1 MSDEKNRAVKAEAT
15 KPLVSVVIPAY
26 NRAWCLAEAVDSV
39 LAQEF
44 RGFELIVVD
53 DGSTDETPRLLEG
66 YSEAIR
72 VLRRENRGVSAARN
86 AGIAAARTEL
96 IAFLDSD
103 DLWLPGK
110 LSRQVAFFS
119 SHPGALICQTEELWV
134 KNGRRVNPAKRHRK
148 RGGMIFEPSLDLCLV
163 SPSAVMVRRE
173 LFERV
178 GLFDE
183 SLPACEDYD
192 LWLRVSCRFPV
203 HLIETPL
210 IVKRGGHADQ
220 LSRGWGLDRYRIA
233 SIRKL
238 LQAEGALTEGQRQAA
253 LSVLRRKC
261 AVCAGGCRKRGRT
274 EEAEQYERLGEEPQR
289 NVPSD
294 EKFFHIDNT
303 SQRPLIRRQIRRALP
318 NRS

>member
-1 MSDEKNRAVKAEAT
+1 MSAEELKNGVMEAGA
-15 KPLVSVVIPAY
+15 KVQAVSVIIPTY

-39 LAQEF
+39 LAQEL

-53 DGSTDETPRLLEG
+53 DGSTDDTPRLLEG
-66 YSEAIR
+66 YGEAIR
-72 VLRRENRGVSAARN
+72 TLRRENHGVSAARN
-86 AGIAAARTEL
+86 AGIAAARAEL

-110 LSRQVAFFS
+110 LRRQVEFFT
-119 SHPGALICQTEELWV
+119 SHPKALICQTEELWV
-134 KNGRRVNPAKRHRK
+134 KNGRRVNPGKRHRK

-220 LSRGWGLDRYRIA
+220 LSRAWGLDRYRIA
-233 SIRKL
+233 ALVNL
-238 LQAEGALTEGQRQAA
+238 LNDDALNEVQGQAVRR
-253 LSVLRRKC
+253 VLRQKC
-261 AVCAGGCRKRGRT
+261 TVYAGGCRRRGRT
-274 EEAEQYERLGEEPQR
+274 EEAEQYEW
-289 NVPSD
+289 
-294 EKFFHIDNT
+294 
-303 SQRPLIRRQIRRALP
+303 LIQ
-318 NRS
+318 